1 MLYVC
6 DQRFDVRGN
15 LEKFLRSKQDLLYI
29 YIARHKSRLHTMAAG
44 GGTHG
49 VPCVTAAACGPHFLA
64 ACIRSATDAWDT
76 YIGWVNN

>member
-1 MLYVC
+1 MLHVC

-15 LEKFLRSKQDLLYI
+15 LEKILRS
-29 YIARHKSRLHTMAAG
+29 RHKSRLHTMAAG